1 MKIKG
6 TKFDTK
12 KKIIRSEIKKQF
24 QLKKEQEQLKITI
37 KRMMTIFDIKIICQ
51 MMKSKDKLTQ

>member
-1 MKIKG
+1 L
-6 TKFDTK
+6 TQK

>member
-1 MKIKG
+1 LKIKG